1 MSTAHVRGAT
11 ASRTLRQSNGG
22 WLRPAPTL
30 AALTLTSALL
40 VGCTSSGEA
49 TGEQSATSVGLRSD
63 QATSQ
68 SVANVS
74 NRPMTV
80 EEAVAQ
86 NHDYWTVDEDVRAAQ
101 QPQTITLKDT
111 GASISSSSSGVS
123 IEPGVVTIT
132 EAGTYTI
139 TGAYQGQLVVDAGDD
154 AQVTLIF
161 DDVSIDNAAGPAV
174 LLSSADGVE
183 VQLAAGSQN
192 SISDAATYAEDADED
207 AALFSHVDLNITGDG
222 SLEVTGNGSDGIASK
237 DDLVITGGSLT
248 VTAADDGLRGKDALV
263 ITGGDVDVTSIGDGL
278 KTTNEDEADRG
289 YFLISDGNVTI
300 EAGDDGIDV
309 ISDALFSGGTVTVTG
324 SVEGVEA
331 QNILVGGG
339 ILDVTSSDDGLN
351 ATVRSTTTEE
361 TADAATAAPGAGQMG
376 GASMGDDGSN
386 LVLYGGSVTIDAQGD
401 GIDSNGN
408 LTISGGEITVF
419 GTSSGGNGAFD
430 VNGTFTLSGGDVLAL
445 SAGQMEQ
452 TPSVVEQAFVSTT
465 ASGSEAVTITANNA
479 ALRDT
484 AAPRAF
490 GYVFYSSPDLAEGDV
505 VTVSTGSSSV
515 EATATLEGGAMGMG
529 GPGQMGEPGQM
540 GGQGQMG
547 EPPSGTMPEGGEP
560 PTGEPPAGGPGGGTP
575 EQMGGSSDQT

>member
-49 TGEQSATSVGLRSD
+49 SGEQSATSAGLRSD

-74 NRPMTV
+74 DRPMTV

-248 VTAADDGLRGKDALV
+248 VTTADDGLRGKDALV

-351 ATVRSTTTEE
+351 ATVGSTTTEE

-465 ASGSEAVTITANNA
+465 ASGSETVTITANNA

-484 AAPRAF
+484 ATPRAF

-529 GPGQMGEPGQM
+529 GPGQMG
-540 GGQGQMG
+540 GQGQMG

-575 EQMGGSSDQT
+575 EQMGGTSDQT